1 MHETL
6 VIDSP
11 VGRLKISVEHNCL
24 SHIELDSKAPLCSPS
39 TRMGK
44 RIQNQLADYF
54 RSAGNSFQIPLL
66 PKGTE
71 FQTKVWLALVDI
83 PPGEVLTYGELAK
96 KLDSSAR
103 AVGNACRRNPTP
115 IVVPC
120 HRVVAKNGLG
130 GFAGDTEGKLT
141 DIKSKLL
148 LHEGISSEY
157 FKKNLRAKVKQ

>member
-1 MHETL
+1 MHETA

-11 VGRLKISVEHNCL
+11 VGRLKISIEQNCL
-24 SHIELDSKAPLCSPS
+24 SHVTLNSELALSAPL

-44 RIQNQLADYF
+44 RVDNQIRDYF
-54 RSAGNSFQIPLL
+54 RSAGNSFQIPIL

-71 FQTKVWLALVDI
+71 FQTRVWLALVDI
-83 PPGEVLTYGELAK
+83 PPGKVMTYGELAK
-96 KLDSSAR
+96 KMGTSAR

-130 GFAGDTEGKLT
+130 GFAGDTEGALT
-141 DIKSKLL
+141 VIKRKLL
-148 LHEGISSEY
+148 AHEGIQ
-157 FKKNLRAKVKQ
+157 V